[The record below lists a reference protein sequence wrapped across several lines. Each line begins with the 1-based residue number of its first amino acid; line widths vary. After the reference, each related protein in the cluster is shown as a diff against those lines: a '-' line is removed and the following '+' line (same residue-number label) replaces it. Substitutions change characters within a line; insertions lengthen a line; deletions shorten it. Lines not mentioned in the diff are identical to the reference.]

1 MKKLAFIC
9 LLVFSAAT
17 KAEVQ
22 PISMPGDTK
31 LVVFNYDQNNTYS
44 IYTMPGMI
52 TDIQLGDDEKLSAF
66 AFGDSIQWITADA
79 DGHLFVK
86 PTLTGLYT
94 SATIVTNK
102 RSYQLTFKSVA
113 DGQKWYQRVSWHYP
127 QMIMLHKIEEQKNQE
142 RPLPLPEEK
151 KFVAA
156 EQKTS
161 DESTVNQANVN
172 SLNFDY
178 TIDGDADFK
187 PEQVF
192 DDGTFT
198 YLKINSH
205 AQELPA
211 MFIVNDSKD
220 TELANYLVKG
230 SYMLLQRTANT
241 ILLKLG
247 DKEVK
252 ISKKK
257 KGWW

>member
-1 MKKLAFIC
+1 MKKLFFACF
-9 LLVFSAAT
+9 VFLSSLAH
-17 KAEVQ
+17 AEVQ

-86 PTLTGLYT
+86 PTLSGLFT

-102 RSYQLTFKSVA
+102 RSYQLTFKSVP

-127 QMIMLHKIEEQKNQE
+127 QMIMLKKA
-142 RPLPLPEEK
+142 EEK
-151 KFVAA
+151 KA
-156 EQKTS
+156 EEKKIEQEEKKQQDDPVVSQT
-161 DESTVNQANVN
+161 DVNT
-172 SLNFDY
+172 LNFNY
-178 TIDGDADFK
+178 QIDGSADFK

-198 YLKINSH
+198 YLKVNAKS
-205 AQELPA
+205 QEMPA
-211 MFIVNDSKD
+211 MFVVSDKGE
-220 TELANYLVKG
+220 TELANYVIKG
-230 SYMLLQRTANT
+230 NYMMLQRTSNV

-247 DKEVK
+247 KQEVR
-252 ISKKK
+252 ISKKQ